1 MAFEKKLSSLIE
13 VHKEAENKFLKE
25 GLKETSVTSSGNGAK
40 KYSTSGND
48 FVDNFAAVSYF
59 KEPRSYEEVSKDMEL
74 LWSQNPV
81 LCLKLAVYIRLIT
94 RKSKI
99 VKDDGTVEELEVQRG
114 QGLKNEGIMRM
125 LWLAINQPLTF
136 KSNFAYFIAAGSWN
150 DVFEMMSLDLQYH
163 GWKNRKLDWKFF
175 SLVIGAGIIN
185 PETTHLVRKYMPTIR
200 TNKNCKTLE
209 AQADTLIGRW
219 LAKVFSPDLE
229 KESAYKA
236 YRKMKSEGKAHQWQQ
251 LISQQLYQSLNF
263 DIIAGRALS
272 LLVDSKFLKNHNL
285 EEKYTK
291 WIESRP
297 VAKYTGFVFELFAP
311 LGNGYHCHHIEPYKE
326 STINAQFTQ
335 LVNIGKEGVDTESS
349 LLVVRDTSSSMTSKA
364 RGCNVSAYDIGKSMA
379 LYFSSFLKGPFA
391 NSFAEFADT
400 CKLHQW
406 KGETP
411 VDKYIN
417 DRCEAYGGTNFQSV
431 IDLFIKLKEQGV
443 EEKDFPTGLL
453 LVSDGELNPDGYR
466 GNKND
471 ATNFQTAI
479 KRLRDAGFSD
489 EYVSN
494 FKLIMWDI
502 PNHYYGGNNAVKF
515 EDFADAPNFYYLS
528 GYDPSAV
535 SFILGTGKTKVVPKT
550 AEELFYV
557 AMDQELLNR
566 LKVVVKKKPGK
577 GKSSK
582 KKPKTAERKK

>member
-1 MAFEKKLSSLIE
+1 MAFEKKLSSLMNVE
-13 VHKEAENKFLKE
+13 KGTENQFLKE

-40 KYSTSGND
+40 KYSTTGND
-48 FVDNFAAVSYF
+48 FVDNFAAISYF
-59 KEPRSYEEVSKDMEL
+59 KEPRSYEEVAKDMEL

-81 LCLKLAVYIRLIT
+81 LCLKLAVYIRLVT

-125 LWLAINQPLTF
+125 LWLAINQPATF
-136 KSNFAYFIAAGSWN
+136 KANFAYFIAAGSWR
-150 DVFEMMSLDLQYH
+150 DIFQMLSLDLQYH
-163 GWKNRKLDWKFF
+163 GWEHRKLDWNFF

-209 AQADTLIGRW
+209 AQADTIIGRW

-251 LISQQLYQSLNF
+251 LISQRLYQSLNF
-263 DIIAGRALS
+263 DLIAGRALA
-272 LLVDSKFLKNHNL
+272 LLVGSNFLKNHGL
-285 EEKYTK
+285 EEKYGE
-291 WIESRP
+291 WIMSKP

-311 LGNGYHCHHIEPYKE
+311 LGGGYRCNHIESYKE
-326 STINAQFTQ
+326 ATINAQFAQ
-335 LVNIGKEGVDTESS
+335 LVNTGKEGVNTESS
-349 LLVVRDTSSSMTSKA
+349 LLVVRDTSSSMTSKG

-379 LYFSSFLKGPFA
+379 LYFSAFLKGPFA

-431 IDLFIKLKEQGV
+431 IDLFINLKERGV
-443 EEKDFPTGLL
+443 KEEDFPTGLL
-453 LVSDGELNPDGYR
+453 LVSDGELNPAGHR
-466 GNKND
+466 REKND
-471 ATNFQTAI
+471 ATNFQVAI
-479 KRLRDAGFSD
+479 KRLRDAGFSE

-502 PNHYYGGNNAVKF
+502 PNDYYGNDNAVKF

-535 SFILGTGKTKVVPKT
+535 AFILGTSPSKASPKN
-550 AEELFYV
+550 AEELFLA

-566 LKVVVKKKPGK
+566 LKVIVKRKPGRGKPAKKKSKNVKKN
-577 GKSSK
+577 
-582 KKPKTAERKK
+582 